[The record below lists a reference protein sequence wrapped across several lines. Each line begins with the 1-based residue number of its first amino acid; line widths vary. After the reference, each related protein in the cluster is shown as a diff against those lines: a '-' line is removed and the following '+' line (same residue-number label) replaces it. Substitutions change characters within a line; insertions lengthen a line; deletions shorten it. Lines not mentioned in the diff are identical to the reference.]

1 MAAVAVREGGASGA
15 EDDMRVR
22 LGLPSGQVETVRVS
36 VGAPLSTLVTL
47 IREAASLDP
56 EKTRIRLITS
66 GRLLADESA
75 LVGALLSDNDFVHC
89 AVSDRLPPRA
99 DSPSRRREPG
109 PALVITA
116 GAPGAPG
123 TEVRIV
129 LHDLGPGATA
139 RLAEAGFSSTEAA
152 NLTSQ
157 LRRVRAEV
165 EGGLRGSRQ
174 RSLSEPR
181 RSRRL
186 AADAE
191 RAVEADSAGAG
202 SSVEGTNTDF
212 LMGCVCGYLLGVL
225 VLALLLDKNITRR
238 WRVGIVAGVATNCAF
253 GILRITV
260 VTNSILV
267 SA

>member
-1 MAAVAVREGGASGA
+1 MSASPDGGTITRTD
-15 EDDMRVR
+15 DDMRVR

-36 VGAPLSTLVTL
+36 VGAPLSTLVDM
-47 IREAASLDP
+47 IRSSASLDP
-56 EKTRIRLITS
+56 SKTRVRLITS
-66 GRLLADESA
+66 GRLLGDESA

-89 AVSDRLPPRA
+89 AFSDRLPARA
-99 DSPSRRREPG
+99 ESPARNG

-139 RLAEAGFSSTEAA
+139 RLAEAGFSSAEAA
-152 NLTSQ
+152 RLTSQ

-165 EGGLRGSRQ
+165 EGIRGSRR

-181 RSRRL
+181 GVHRGVE
-186 AADAE
+186 AE
-191 RAVEADSAGAG
+191 RAETDVGATGG

-253 GILRITV
+253 GILRSTV
-260 VTNSILV
+260 VAQSLLV
-267 SA
+267 ST